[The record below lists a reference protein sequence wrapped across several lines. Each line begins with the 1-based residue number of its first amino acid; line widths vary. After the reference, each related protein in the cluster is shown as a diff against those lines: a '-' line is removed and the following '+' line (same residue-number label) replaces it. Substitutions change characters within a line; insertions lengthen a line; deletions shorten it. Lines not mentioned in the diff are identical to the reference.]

1 MVLKFFLDLFIK
13 MQKQVKDIVT
23 AVNRYSMI
31 PMYSILENAFVNTFF
46 NDIPNDL
53 NIASEIWWLFTPS
66 IIVVKILHFDSLLKV
81 SRKWEIND
89 PLSCPKSESP
99 I

>member
-1 MVLKFFLDLFIK
+1 VDGIEVLLG
-13 MQKQVKDIVT
+13 
-23 AVNRYSMI
+23 
-31 PMYSILENAFVNTFF
+31 SISKAFF

-81 SRKWEIND
+81 SRK
-89 PLSCPKSESP
+89 
-99 I
+99 